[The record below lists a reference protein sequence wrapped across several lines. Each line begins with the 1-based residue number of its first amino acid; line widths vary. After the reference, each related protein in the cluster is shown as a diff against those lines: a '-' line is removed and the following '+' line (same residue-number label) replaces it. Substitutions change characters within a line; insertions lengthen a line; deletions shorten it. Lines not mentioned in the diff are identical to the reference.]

1 MRVLDLDLDFFLASC
16 CPLAEPGSRPALS
29 GHEPWEA
36 DRVTDYLAAH
46 CGLSAEHPCRG
57 RIFTTHDGALRFW
70 RERIDDGTLT
80 VPFTVVHID
89 AHSDLGIGYPGAE
102 AILNG
107 VLPVRT
113 DRRAE
118 LTRYYDRRQ
127 LDEANYLLYALAFR
141 WVDRLVNVRNPDS
154 RPDLPKTLTDPAHPD
169 RLRLKTYVSAL
180 MEGINGA
187 EPPIPYT
194 VFDDPTRY
202 VETEPFDF
210 VTLAQSPRYAP
221 READAL
227 IEVIRPFLRPM

>member
-16 CPLAEPGSRPALS
+16 CPLAEKGERPALL

-36 DRVTDYLAAH
+36 DAVTDYLITH
-46 CGLSAEHPCRG
+46 CGLSADRPVKG
-57 RIFTTHDGALRFW
+57 RIYETHDGSLRFW
-70 RERIDDGTLT
+70 KERIDDGSLT
-80 VPFTVVHID
+80 VPFSVVHID

-113 DRRAE
+113 DKRAE
-118 LTRYYDRRQ
+118 LDRYYSRRQ

-141 WVDRLVNVRNPDS
+141 WVDRLINVRNRDS
-154 RPDLPKTLTDPAHPD
+154 RPDLPKLLTDPAHPGE
-169 RLRLKTYVSAL
+169 LCLKTFISAL
-180 MEGINGA
+180 MEGVNGK
-187 EPPIPYT
+187 EPPVPYT
-194 VFDDPTRY
+194 VYDDPAAY

-210 VTLAQSPRYAP
+210 VTLALSPRYAP

-227 IEVIRPFLRPM
+227 IGVIRPFIRII